1 MSERAWATTVIRLSL
16 RRLAKV
22 RQGLVLPAA
31 AGAAFAFLVAF
42 ALEPLVQQ
50 AVGSFFSWHDVR
62 PRAWAGLR
70 EYSAVLADPSAR
82 SALVHTVVYV
92 ALTVPLEVSI
102 GLAGAWLV
110 SHVRRGRRL
119 LTAVYVMP
127 LAVPWPSVA
136 TLVLGFFNAGGVLDT
151 LRADVF
157 GSHRLVLWL
166 QDPTLAFV
174 VIVLVGVWKGLPW
187 CFLLMLAALGTCNDE
202 VFEAARVDG
211 ARGLSFWL
219 GVVVPAVWPMLVFV
233 TIFRVF
239 GEAQTYA
246 SVDLLTQGGPANAT
260 QLASTYDNTL
270 AFQYFQF
277 GQASALGTITGAALL
292 VVAGGGFFMLR
303 RRPDVF
309 PAALLGLPRK
319 LVEAVSATYRRFP
332 VASLASGPGTAPHV
346 PTGVTRWSSRWPL
359 RRSVAWGR
367 RANAGVLCLAAG
379 VTLVPLV
386 GGLPGS
392 ALRPD
397 LALPW
402 PVVGS
407 GLLNSALLT
416 VATLLGTVLLGV
428 PAAYVLA
435 RWTSRLRPVFFLM
448 VLFAMAVPGALVI
461 LPQYQEMSWLGLVDS
476 RLGLV
481 LLYIAADLPL
491 AVFFLR
497 AAFASVPEGYVESM
511 RVDGA
516 GALRVV
522 TRLLVPLSLSTLVTV
537 AVFVVIQVWNEVPL
551 AATLLDNQALYP
563 LPLIVALGTGGTAS
577 LGASWISI
585 APPLFVF
592 LISQRAFQ
600 RGMLTG
606 TLL

>member
-1 MSERAWATTVIRLSL
+1 MTRVSP
-16 RRLAKV
+16 RRLAKS
-22 RQGLVLPAA
+22 RHGLVLPVAA
-31 AGAAFAFLVAF
+31 WAAFAFLAAF

-50 AVGSFFSWHDVR
+50 AVGSFFYWHDVR
-62 PRAWAGLR
+62 PDAWAGLH
-70 EYSAVLADPSAR
+70 EYSAVLADATAR

-92 ALTVPLEVSI
+92 ALTVPLEVGI
-102 GLAGAWLV
+102 GLAGAWVV
-110 SHVRRGRRL
+110 SRVRRGKRL
-119 LTAVYVMP
+119 LTAIYVVP
-127 LAVPWPSVA
+127 LAVPWASVA

-157 GSHRLVLWL
+157 GSHQLVLWL

-187 CFLLMLAALGTCNDE
+187 CFLFMLAALGTCNDE

-219 GVVVPAVWPMLVFV
+219 RVVVPAVWPMLVFV
-233 TIFRVF
+233 TIFRIF
-239 GEAQTYA
+239 GEAQTYT
-246 SVDLLTQGGPANAT
+246 SVALLTQGGPANAT

-270 AFQYFQF
+270 AFQYFDF

-292 VVAGGGFFMLR
+292 VVAAGGFFMLR

-309 PAALLGLPRK
+309 SGELLGLPGR
-319 LVEAVSATYRRFP
+319 LVEMVSATFRGAP
-332 VASLASGPGTAPHV
+332 VVAGARSAGTTPPV
-346 PTGVTRWSSRWPL
+346 SIGDIGVTRLNFWRSL
-359 RRSVAWGR
+359 RRSVQWDR
-367 RANAGVLCLAAG
+367 RAKAGVLCLAAV
-379 VTLVPLV
+379 VTLLPLV
-386 GGLPGS
+386 GGLPGG
-392 ALRPD
+392 ALHPD

-402 PVVGS
+402 SVVAS
-407 GLLNSALLT
+407 GLLNSSVLT

-435 RWTSRLRPVFFLM
+435 RGTSRLRSALFVV

-481 LLYIAADLPL
+481 LLYVAANLPL
-491 AVFFLR
+491 AIFFLR
-497 AAFASVPEGYVESM
+497 GAFASVPEGYVESM

-516 GALRVV
+516 SSLRIV
-522 TRLLVPLSLSTLVTV
+522 TRLFVPLSLSTLVTV
-537 AVFVVIQVWNEVPL
+537 AVFVVVQVWNEVPL

-592 LISQRAFQ
+592 LASQRAFQ

>member
-1 MSERAWATTVIRLSL
+1 M
-16 RRLAKV
+16 AKS
-22 RQGLVLPAA
+22 RHGLVLTVG

-50 AVGSFFSWHDVR
+50 AVGGFFDWHDVR
-62 PRAWAGLR
+62 PSAWAGLH
-70 EYSAVLADPSAR
+70 EYSAVLADPTAR

-92 ALTVPLEVSI
+92 ALTVPLEVYI

-110 SHVRRGRRL
+110 SHLRRGKRL
-119 LTAVYVMP
+119 LTAVYVVP
-127 LAVPWPSVA
+127 LAVPWASVA
-136 TLVLGFFNAGGVLDT
+136 TLMLGFFNAGGVLDS

-157 GSHRLVLWL
+157 GSHQLVLWL
-166 QDPTLAFV
+166 QDPTLAFA
-174 VIVLVGVWKGLPW
+174 VIVLVGVWKGSPW

-202 VFEAARVDG
+202 VFEAGRVDG

-219 GVVVPAVWPMLVFV
+219 RVVVPAIWPMLVFV

-239 GEAQTYA
+239 GEAQTYT
-246 SVDLLTQGGPANAT
+246 SVALLTQGGPANAT

-309 PAALLGLPRK
+309 PAEFLSLPRK
-319 LVEAVSATYRRFP
+319 LVEMVSATYRKAP
-332 VASLASGPGTAPHV
+332 VAPQAGCTGAAPHV
-346 PTGVTRWSSRWPL
+346 PSNLAVPRWSFWAFL
-359 RRSVAWGR
+359 GRSVAWDR
-367 RANAGVLCLAAG
+367 RANAGLLCLAAG
-379 VTLVPLV
+379 VTLLPLV
-386 GGLPGS
+386 GGLPGA
-392 ALRPD
+392 ALRPN

-402 PVVGS
+402 SVVGS
-407 GLLNSALLT
+407 GLLNSSVLT
-416 VATLLGTVLLGV
+416 LATLFGTVLLGV
-428 PAAYVLA
+428 PAAYILA
-435 RWTSRLRPVFFLM
+435 RGSSRLRPALFLV

-481 LLYIAADLPL
+481 LLYTAANLPL
-491 AVFFLR
+491 AIFFLR

-516 GALRVV
+516 STPRIL
-522 TRLLVPLSLSTLVTV
+522 TRLFVPLSFSTLVTV

-585 APPLFVF
+585 APPLLVF
-592 LISQRAFQ
+592 LVSQRAFQ